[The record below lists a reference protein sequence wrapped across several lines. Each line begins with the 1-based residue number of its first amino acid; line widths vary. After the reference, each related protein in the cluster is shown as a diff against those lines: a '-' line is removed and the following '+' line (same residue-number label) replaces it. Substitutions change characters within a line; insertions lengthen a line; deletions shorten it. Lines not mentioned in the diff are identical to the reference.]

1 MIRNKK
7 ELNKRVEKIVNKEI
21 KRAVGK
27 CGVDKLEHIK
37 LRNSHVDIEY
47 VKAILN
53 AAYNKVE
60 IDDLTDENYI
70 HITCDDTREVLLQKF
85 IEGRYYVRKIF

>member
-21 KRAVGK
+21 KKAVGK

-37 LRNSHVDIEY
+37 LSNSQVDIQY

-60 IDDLTDENYI
+60 IDDLTDKNYI

-85 IEGRYYVRKIF
+85 IEGRYYVRNII

>member
-1 MIRNKK
+1 MLKNKK
-7 ELNKRVEKIVNKEI
+7 DLNKRVERIVNREI
-21 KRAVGK
+21 QKAVGK
-27 CGVDKLEHIK
+27 SGVDKLEHIK
-37 LRNSHVDIEY
+37 LRNSHVDLNY

-70 HITCDDTREVLLQKF
+70 HITCDDTREALLQKLT
-85 IEGRYYVRKIF
+85 EERYYVRAII